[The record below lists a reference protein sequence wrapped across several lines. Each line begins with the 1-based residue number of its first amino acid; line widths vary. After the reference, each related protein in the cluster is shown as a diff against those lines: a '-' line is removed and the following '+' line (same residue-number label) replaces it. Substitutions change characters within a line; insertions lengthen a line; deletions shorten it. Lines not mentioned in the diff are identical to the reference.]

1 MDRTFSLTTLAL
13 MLLFLSGCARY
24 QEHNG
29 KEPYGYFSNYNEDG
43 SLTVG
48 YETWR
53 PASRDRTCGFARR
66 HLLELGLDSGGV
78 SNEHWEVVH
87 EHTHFREQTAYLPDS
102 GKGIGDSVGVLAVDV
117 TPAFVSA
124 RVIRRCLLTAEQT
137 EG

>member
-1 MDRTFSLTTLAL
+1 VPAKSQLFSLLVATT
-13 MLLFLSGCARY
+13 FLTGCAGY
-24 QEHNG
+24 QGHNG
-29 KEPYGYFSNYNEDG
+29 KEPYGYFSNQNEDG

-53 PASRDRTCGFARR
+53 PASRNRTCGFAHRR
-66 HLLELGLDSGGV
+66 LQELGLDSENV
-78 SNEHWEVVH
+78 SYEHWEVVH

-102 GKGIGDSVGVLAVDV
+102 GKGMGDSVGVLAVDI

-124 RVIRRCLLTAEQT
+124 RVIRRCLLTVKQT